1 MWIGKKYGDKG
12 EETEVDASIEG
23 ERVLVFIEAKQ
34 YSPMSMADPDNRK
47 PHDQIA
53 RKIRVGVK
61 EAQYSGKEFYFIIL
75 DIALS

>member
-23 ERVLVFIEAKQ
+23 ERVLVFIEAKL

-47 PHDQIA
+47 PHDQMHERFA
-53 RKIRVGVK
+53 
-61 EAQYSGKEFYFIIL
+61 SG
-75 DIALS
+75 

>member
-1 MWIGKKYGDKG
+1 M
-12 EETEVDASIEG
+12 
-23 ERVLVFIEAKQ
+23 FIEAKL
-34 YSPMSMADPDNRK
+34 YSPMTMSMADPDNRK

-53 RKIRVGVK
+53 RKIPVGVK